1 MSILKCNCNQKMLTL
16 THYSQDFKNIKE
28 YELNQLNMLTA
39 YCTFTAL
46 YLAHKSQFLSFK
58 WNFTSVV
65 ISYFAW
71 EIWSCLGKASA
82 ISILS
87 VLLMWMFCS
96 IFVGFFLTFS
106 TVFLLSNLWA
116 NFNTL
121 CCLMWGFFLFHICL
135 FSIFALWDFFYSLI
149 FICYLTHNALQSK
162 TLALSFPRRDWGWE
176 NFLNWKKIIIHQR
189 CSIIS

>member
-1 MSILKCNCNQKMLTL
+1 MYVGWSFHRKTTHTEYVLKFKGIGGNIILMSILKCNCNQKMLTL

-96 IFVGFFLTFS
+96 IFVGFFNILNRFP
-106 TVFLLSNLWA
+106 
-116 NFNTL
+116 
-121 CCLMWGFFLFHICL
+121 
-135 FSIFALWDFFYSLI
+135 
-149 FICYLTHNALQSK
+149 
-162 TLALSFPRRDWGWE
+162 SF
-176 NFLNWKKIIIHQR
+176 
-189 CSIIS
+189 